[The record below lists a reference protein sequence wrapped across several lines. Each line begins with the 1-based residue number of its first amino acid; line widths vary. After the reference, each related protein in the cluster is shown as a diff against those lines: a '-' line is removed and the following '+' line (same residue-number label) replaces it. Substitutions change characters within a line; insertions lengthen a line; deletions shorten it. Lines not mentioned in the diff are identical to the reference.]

1 MICNDSSQIKAHL
14 FILLNTVEYFA
25 QTHRNTCSYQG
36 IINWPFPSSKNSHF
50 KTRLSAK
57 PFYEK
62 EFYSHE
68 SKKDHFHINGLDLS
82 LVLKQRL
89 EANGSLVL

>member
-1 MICNDSSQIKAHL
+1 M
-14 FILLNTVEYFA
+14 
-25 QTHRNTCSYQG
+25 
-36 IINWPFPSSKNSHF
+36 INWPFPSSKTSRF

-68 SKKDHFHINGLDLS
+68 SKTDNFHINNFDLS
-82 LVLKQRL
+82 LALKQRL
-89 EANGSLVL
+89 EANGNLVL